1 MNINSLIPQLFFYG
15 LLGVSAY
22 TMWLLFSPF
31 FTAFA
36 LATVLVVVSY
46 PLYESVKRWV
56 TYGRETLAAAITTI
70 LVFALIVT
78 PIFFVSSVLVS
89 EFFSLYQSLESDSSD
104 AVPLLTQGE
113 ALLATYLPGLAIDF
127 TDPIKQSAAWLGRS
141 FGAIFSG
148 AVSMAITLLL
158 SILATFYLFKDGR
171 RLVQW
176 LVAVSPLPDKEDNLI
191 LERISRAIRATII
204 GTIALSVIQG
214 VVATS
219 GFAIFGIERAVLWGS
234 LGALGAL
241 IPGVGLLGIM
251 VPALIY
257 LFVVGNTAGVIGLAI
272 WAVIAVIVVDNII
285 GPYLMSRG
293 NALHSFV
300 VLVSVLGGISLFGP
314 IGFIV
319 GPVLVTVFLTLLEIY
334 ALYNTPEKV
343 FNGKIKR

>member
-1 MNINSLIPQLFFYG
+1 
-15 LLGVSAY
+15 
-22 TMWLLFSPF
+22 MWLLFSPF

-46 PLYESVKRWV
+46 PLYELVKRWF
-56 TYGRETLAAAITTI
+56 TYGRETLAAIITTL
-70 LVFALIVT
+70 LVFTLIVT
-78 PIFFVSSVLVS
+78 PIFFVSSVLVG
-89 EFFSLYQSLESDSSD
+89 EFFSLYQSLETDSPD
-104 AVPLLTQGE
+104 ALPLLTQGE
-113 ALLATYLPGLAIDF
+113 ALLATYLPGLTIDF

-148 AVSMAITLLL
+148 AVSMVITLLL
-158 SILATFYLFKDGR
+158 SILATFYLYKDGR
-171 RLVQW
+171 RLVKW
-176 LVAVSPLPDKEDNLI
+176 LVSISPLPDTEDNLI
-191 LERISRAIRATII
+191 FERVGRAIRATII

-214 VVATS
+214 VVATT

-257 LFVVGNTAGVIGLAI
+257 LFIIGNTTGVIGLAI
-272 WAVIAVIVVDNII
+272 WAIIAIIVVDNIV

-293 NALHSFV
+293 NSLHPFV

-334 ALYNTPEKV
+334 TLYNSSDKV
-343 FNGKIKR
+343 FYDRIKR